1 MPIDITN
8 YSHRFNQVV
17 KGRKRATIKL
27 KECYILITNYQMANL
42 NSTRHQDSTGHQYRN
57 YIILIRQKRK
67 LISNAESIGYVKFV
81 DFVKSRLI
89 TGSIVFLLPLKNANY
104 QPV

>member
-8 YSHRFNQVV
+8 CSHRFNQVV
-17 KGRKRATIKL
+17 KGRKRATMKL

-42 NSTRHQDSTGHQYRN
+42 NSTSEGTPTMEI
-57 YIILIRQKRK
+57 IILIRQKRK

>member
-1 MPIDITN
+1 MPVDITN
-8 YSHRFNQVV
+8 CSHRFNQVV
-17 KGRKRATIKL
+17 KGRKRATMKL
-27 KECYILITNYQMANL
+27 KECYILITNYQIANL
-42 NSTRHQDSTGHQYRN
+42 NSISEETPTMEI
-57 YIILIRQKRK
+57 IILIRQKRK